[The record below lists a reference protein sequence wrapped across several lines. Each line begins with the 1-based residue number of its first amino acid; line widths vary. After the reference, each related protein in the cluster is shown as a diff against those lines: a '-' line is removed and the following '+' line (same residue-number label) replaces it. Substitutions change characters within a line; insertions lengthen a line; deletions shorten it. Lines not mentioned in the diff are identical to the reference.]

1 MHGWRRLRDVTAQ
14 RHDVAVIGGGHNGLT
29 AAFYLARAGLKT
41 IVLERRELLGGCA
54 VTEEIDA
61 ARAPGCRVSTASYM
75 ASMLRP
81 EVIRDLALDRHGLRM
96 VAAEPTVQAVTP
108 DGIVLPWWSDAAR
121 MREQLR
127 RFAPADCE
135 RFLAMEDRLAGLAR
149 HLEPLFMQAP
159 PDLRREGFA
168 GFRELLGLALKFRGL
183 SNREIPELVAFATG
197 SLGEFLDR
205 TLESPHLKSLILANS
220 LYGKHGGPY
229 DPGTLFGLL
238 FHLLGGG
245 AEAKQGFVG
254 HVMGGMGAITA
265 AMAEACR
272 GAGVVLRTGAEAA
285 SIRVE
290 GGRARAVVLADGEVV
305 EAGIVVSN
313 ADPKRTYLRL
323 VPESALDPEF
333 LAAVRGIKMDGPCG
347 KLNLVLS
354 EEPRLG
360 NEEPGSDALRRA
372 QFTLVPWLD
381 GAQQA
386 YGEMRRG
393 RIAEELWIDCLV
405 PSLVDDSLATPGR
418 HVMTCFVQYLPYRLA
433 GSDWSLERQK
443 LETQLLRQ
451 IAQFVPAAGRSL
463 VASRLYTP
471 ADLEDV
477 FGITEGNI
485 FHGDLR
491 PDQLFFM
498 RPVPGYARYASPVT
512 ALYLCGAGTH
522 PGGGVTGAP
531 GHNAAHRILADLKR
545 DRNLRR
551 GLTA

>member
-1 MHGWRRLRDVTAQ
+1 MAGDGVTAK
-14 RHDVAVIGGGHNGLT
+14 RYDVVVIGGGHNGLT
-29 AAFYLARAGLKT
+29 AAFYLARAGLSVV
-41 IVLERRELLGGCA
+41 VLERRAVLGGCA

-81 EVIRDLALDRHGLRM
+81 EIIRDLALDAHGLRM
-96 VAAEPTVQAVTP
+96 IAAEPTVQAVMA
-108 DGIVLPWWSDAAR
+108 DGVVLPWWSDPAR
-121 MREQLR
+121 MRALLE
-127 RFAPADCE
+127 RFAPADCQ
-135 RFLAMEDRLAGLAR
+135 RFLALEGRLAGLAR

-159 PDLRREGFA
+159 PDLQRDGLA
-168 GFRELLGLALKFRGL
+168 GIRELLGFALKFRGIRP
-183 SNREIPELVAFATG
+183 REIPELVAFATG

-205 TLESPHLKSLILANS
+205 SLASAHLKSLVLANS

-265 AMAEACR
+265 AMAAACR
-272 GAGVVLRTGAEAA
+272 GAGVELVTDCEVVAVRVAA
-285 SIRVE
+285 
-290 GGRARAVVLADGEVV
+290 GRATGVQLANGDAVG
-305 EAGIVVSN
+305 AGLVVSN
-313 ADPKRTYLRL
+313 ADPKRTYLKL
-323 VPESALDPEF
+323 VPEAALDPEF
-333 LAAVRGIKMDGPCG
+333 RAAVAGIKMDGPCG

-354 EEPRLG
+354 EEPRLER
-360 NEEPGSDALRRA
+360 EEPGSDALRRA

-381 GAQQA
+381 GAQAA
-386 YGEMRRG
+386 YGEARRG

-405 PSLVDDSLATPGR
+405 PSLVDDSLATRGR
-418 HVMTCFVQYLPYRLA
+418 HVMTCFIQYLPYTLS
-433 GSDWSLERQK
+433 GSDWSLEHERLEAQLIRQVA
-443 LETQLLRQ
+443 R
-451 IAQFVPAAGRSL
+451 FVPAVGRSV
-463 VASRLYTP
+463 VAKRLYTP
-471 ADLEDV
+471 ADLEKT

-498 RPVPGYARYASPVT
+498 RPVPGHARYAAPLP

-545 DRNLRR
+545 DRALRR
-551 GLTA
+551 GLNP

>member
-1 MHGWRRLRDVTAQ
+1 MAGDGVTAK
-14 RHDVAVIGGGHNGLT
+14 RYDVVVIGGGHNGLT
-29 AAFYLARAGLKT
+29 AAFYLARAGLSVV
-41 IVLERRELLGGCA
+41 VLERRAVLGGCA

-81 EVIRDLALDRHGLRM
+81 EIIRDLALDAHGLRM
-96 VAAEPTVQAVTP
+96 IAAEPTVQAVMA
-108 DGIVLPWWSDAAR
+108 DGVVLPWWSDPAR
-121 MREQLR
+121 MRALLE
-127 RFAPADCE
+127 RFAPADCQ
-135 RFLAMEDRLAGLAR
+135 RFLALEGRLAGLAR

-159 PDLRREGFA
+159 PDLQRDGLA
-168 GFRELLGLALKFRGL
+168 GIRELLGFALKFRGIRP
-183 SNREIPELVAFATG
+183 REIPELVAFATG

-205 TLESPHLKSLILANS
+205 SLASAHLKSLVLANS

-265 AMAEACR
+265 AMAAACR
-272 GAGVVLRTGAEAA
+272 GAGVELVTDCEVVAVRVAA
-285 SIRVE
+285 
-290 GGRARAVVLADGEVV
+290 GRATGVQLANGDAVG
-305 EAGIVVSN
+305 AGLVVSN
-313 ADPKRTYLRL
+313 ADPKRTYLKL
-323 VPESALDPEF
+323 VPEAALDPEF
-333 LAAVRGIKMDGPCG
+333 RAAVAGIKMDGPCG

-354 EEPRLG
+354 EEPRLA
-360 NEEPGSDALRRA
+360 NEEPGSDPLRRA

-381 GAQQA
+381 RAQAA
-386 YGEMRRG
+386 YGEARRG
-393 RIAEELWIDCLV
+393 RIADELWVDCLV
-405 PSLVDDSLATPGR
+405 PSLVDPSLAPAGR
-418 HVMTCFVQYLPYRLA
+418 HVMTCFVQYLPYALA
-433 GSDWSLERQK
+433 GSDWSLERDR
-443 LETQLLRQ
+443 LEAQLLAQ
-451 IAQFVPAAGRSL
+451 IARFVPAVGRSV
-463 VASRLYTP
+463 VASRLFTP
-471 ADLEDV
+471 ADLEAT

-498 RPVPGYARYASPVT
+498 RPVPGHARYASPLP

-531 GHNAAHRILADLKR
+531 GHNAAHRILADLRR
-545 DRNLRR
+545 DRGLRR
-551 GLTA
+551 GLAS